1 MAWTGELIYYFGWDG
16 FYAFDGARS
25 IPISHNR
32 VSRWFQEN
40 ADPGVYDSMRAAVD
54 RLNRLVIW
62 AFKSSASA
70 TINDRLIIYNWAADK
85 WSYAEIDTQT
95 IDEYV
100 SPGFTLDAL
109 DGPLPAGIDLDS
121 IPVDSAQFA
130 GGALNLQ
137 AFNPSNE
144 AATFDGTPLAA
155 TIDTKEISSPSH
167 QRIVT
172 NSIRPLVEG
181 TVGMNVTVQV
191 GQRNNLRDNIVWSAA
206 RPTNGLNG
214 EVNGRF
220 NSRYQRYRVNI
231 TDGFDDALG
240 VKASTR
246 MSGGRRG

>member
-1 MAWTGELIYYFGWDG
+1 MVWTGELIYYFGWDG
-16 FYAFDGARS
+16 FYAFNGAQSR
-25 IPISHNR
+25 PISHNR

-40 ADPGVYDSMRAAVD
+40 ADPSVYDSMRSAVD

-85 WSYAEIDTQT
+85 WSYAEIDTQV

-100 SPGFTLDAL
+100 SPGFTLDQL
-109 DGPLPAGIDLDS
+109 DTPLPAGIDLDS
-121 IPVDSAQFA
+121 IPVDSTQFA
-130 GGALNLQ
+130 GGAINLQ
-137 AFNPSNE
+137 AFNSSNE
-144 AATFDGTPLAA
+144 ASTFDGLPLAA
-155 TIDTKEISSPSH
+155 TFDTKEISSPEH

-172 NSIRPLVEG
+172 N
-181 TVGMNVTVQV
+181 
-191 GQRNNLRDNIVWSAA
+191 NNLRDNITWSLP

-220 NSRYQRYRVNI
+220 NARYQRYRVNV

-240 VKASTR
+240 VKASSR